1 MMKTTGET
9 GEAWTLDAGM
19 EYDAYRWM
27 LGDSLLIGSG
37 RTVEV
42 LAELIPEGESAEV
55 CLYAT
60 YRGYEFKETVSLNRP
75 SSVGQVALT
84 AIRVPSVISQAL
96 DVELPADCQA
106 RVEVYGLNGQSVA
119 SVATHGGNVQLDAAT
134 WVHGVYLV
142 KITTASATVARKVV
156 KR

>member
-1 MMKTTGET
+1 
-9 GEAWTLDAGM
+9 M

-42 LAELIPEGESAEV
+42 LAELIPEGGSAEV

-75 SSVGQVALT
+75 SSVGKIALS
-84 AIRVPSVISQAL
+84 AIRMPSVISQTL
-96 DVELPADCQA
+96 VVDLPAACQA
-106 RVEVYGLNGQSVA
+106 RVEVYGLNGQTIA
-119 SVATHGGNVQLDAAT
+119 SVVTHGNIVNFDAAT
-134 WVHGVYLV
+134 WTHGVYLV